1 MGCDVA
7 GEIDPK
13 ALIDTSD
20 MVRVDSATPPSV
32 SLNPTGDPEF
42 SSLSLAPIPPVM
54 GTDTDAARQFYRPG
68 VSQIRMPP
76 LPVQSKIA
84 AGASAQSQVINQ
96 QIVSSGGP
104 DLQVNNVDNPVQN
117 ILNIT
122 GSGVSYGPGKGQV
135 QISSGGSSSAIA
147 GPGFTNPT
155 ENPTT
160 YFMSNMMGSSANG
173 IGSILFLLP
182 AEITTTNF
190 NFNVQAGDSSNYYDW
205 GIYGPFTGVETTLP
219 LLCNIGGQKFNA
231 TGSITVAWL
240 TPVTLQ
246 PGYYFLAITSDGAPP
261 GLQIYA
267 DPAISWLYGS
277 LVVTPSTGTG
287 AALALPANIT
297 VQTISPVAQTSGA
310 GSNKPQNIVFNL
322 F

>member
-1 MGCDVA
+1 MTKLGKICA
-7 GEIDPK
+7 LA
-13 ALIDTSD
+13 ALILGLAVPAMAGPQMTFGPEDKGMLQIDYKGQFQMT
-20 MVRVDSATPPSV
+20 VRD
-32 SLNPTGDPEF
+32 
-42 SSLSLAPIPPVM
+42 I
-54 GTDTDAARQFYRPG
+54 
-68 VSQIRMPP
+68 
-76 LPVQSKIA
+76 
-84 AGASAQSQVINQ
+84 
-96 QIVSSGGP
+96 
-104 DLQVNNVDNPVQN
+104 
-117 ILNIT
+117 
-122 GSGVSYGPGKGQV
+122 GSGD
-135 QISSGGSSSAIA
+135 
-147 GPGFTNPT
+147 N
-155 ENPTT
+155 NDD
-160 YFMSNMMGSSANG
+160 
-173 IGSILFLLP
+173 
-182 AEITTTNF
+182 TTTNF

-267 DPAISWLYGS
+267 DPSISWLYGS